1 MHTKEN
7 QEQHLS
13 AEQGLALLKLAR
25 VTLKNQLR
33 KTKQKLDPETRKLLS
48 QARLENRQ
56 GVFVT
61 LQQNQSLRG
70 CIGNLSG
77 DKSILEG
84 VKENTLNAALKDT
97 RFAPVSPQDLD
108 QIRIEISVLSEPKEM
123 EYEEPE
129 DLVQGLRPKVDGV
142 IVQKDWAKATF
153 LPQVW
158 EQLPDPGKFLG
169 QLCRK
174 AGLAAD
180 AWKTEKL
187 KVLTY
192 QVQHFQESPA

>member
-48 QARLENRQ
+48 QTTLENRQ

-84 VKENTLNAALKDT
+84 VKENTLNAALKDP

-108 QIRIEISVLSEPKEM
+108 QIGIEISVLSEPKEM